1 MELENI
7 IEEEQIENC
16 KKITIDTFNLEDFK
30 KDIQLYLKSIN
41 FDKDKFILDENR
53 EYRIQTKENF
63 TSFLIDYFKDI
74 KENIVFDFKNHMDFD
89 KMSIK
94 ECEEKGF
101 RKNIIDYYFNNSLR
115 SLGFHLNLSNEEKLN
130 ETLDEHYEDVDD
142 SFIVNCTNCS
152 KCDCFLNYAFDLKT
166 LSIKT
171 VPYINEVKNCE
182 IEKEIDFSIEL
193 EIPSK
198 KIVFTNYFRGILNK
212 DRYSNFSINNYKGL
226 VEHTRAYEKDNIGY
240 IQVGNRSPHIYINKD
255 KNEIIAGNYYFLEEY
270 NEYKKDGEEESFFE
284 NYDVT
289 KEKLESALNKLKG
302 FKEKGYISTDLW
314 ATTFMDY
321 DQFIDY
327 LNKKGIK
334 EEDYKENFFIVD
346 INSTKIKVETNNI
359 EYKNKDKNMYF
370 SIKTI

>member
-142 SFIVNCTNCS
+142 SFI
-152 KCDCFLNYAFDLKT
+152 
-166 LSIKT
+166 
-171 VPYINEVKNCE
+171 
-182 IEKEIDFSIEL
+182 
-193 EIPSK
+193 
-198 KIVFTNYFRGILNK
+198 R
-212 DRYSNFSINNYKGL
+212 
-226 VEHTRAYEKDNIGY
+226 
-240 IQVGNRSPHIYINKD
+240 
-255 KNEIIAGNYYFLEEY
+255 
-270 NEYKKDGEEESFFE
+270 
-284 NYDVT
+284 
-289 KEKLESALNKLKG
+289 
-302 FKEKGYISTDLW
+302 
-314 ATTFMDY
+314 
-321 DQFIDY
+321 
-327 LNKKGIK
+327 
-334 EEDYKENFFIVD
+334 
-346 INSTKIKVETNNI
+346 KVE
-359 EYKNKDKNMYF
+359 NKTTSLRWWMNFLHAIRFY
-370 SIKTI
+370 S